1 MSSFPLFVTFVSKV
15 EYPICD
21 TTRTPVSALTVTV
34 KVQLDVLPD
43 PSVAVAVTVVVPFG
57 NAKPEGGLLTTVAPV
72 QRSDAS
78 TVKFTTAVHCPGS
91 ASRAMFAGQVIE
103 AGVLSTT
110 VTVAEHCLE
119 SPGVSVTVKVT
130 VVVPSGYGPGGDWLV
145 VTAPPSGSNEPLLI
159 EAVAVHV
166 GPADTVTF

>member
-1 MSSFPLFVTFVSKV
+1 MIAGACAS
-15 EYPICD
+15 
-21 TTRTPVSALTVTV
+21 LTVTV
-34 KVQLDVLPD
+34 KVQLVVLPG

-57 NAKPEGGLLTTVAPV
+57 NANPEAGLLTTVTLE
-72 QRSDAS
+72 QRSDAL

-91 ASRAMFAGQVIE
+91 ASRVMFAGHVIE
-103 AGVLSTT
+103 GGVLSTT

-145 VTAPPSGSNEPLLI
+145 VTAPPSGSSEPLLI
-159 EAVAVHV
+159 EALAVQV